1 MILKYKFSNFG
12 AFKNEVDFSMI
23 PGKVTQRFNDN
34 VAKINDKLK
43 VSKIAVIVG
52 ENAGGKTS
60 FMRSLD
66 FLKYVIESND
76 STSKKNLQ
84 NGYIDKPQSFD
95 IEILCNEY
103 IYTYKLA
110 LDSYS
115 LISEEF
121 LVRKNTQKQDKNE
134 EIYKIT
140 RMNLDV
146 EKKANAMRVDYDI
159 RYLEKYIDKTLMKV
173 VKSQFNK
180 GLMINS
186 LNVLGIKHIVNFRKY
201 ILENL
206 LISIPDSGSYNRYKS
221 FEKTQKDL
229 TILKTKEF
237 LEIFSLVDSTIVDV
251 EINDEKPFEE
261 SIIVRKLGDKE
272 FKIYLSE
279 DSSGVNEFFAWAI
292 SLWQVIYENK
302 VLFADEVDRVLNS
315 ILAARVV
322 NYIKACSIRG
332 QFIFTTHN
340 VMHLDTNIFMKEQI
354 YFVDKD
360 YTTLESEMY
369 SLADFDDYKYDNN
382 KVYDLYLKGLLGGV
396 PNA

>member
-12 AFKNEVDFSMI
+12 VFKDEVEFSLI

-34 VAKINDKLK
+34 VAKVNDKLK

-60 FMRSLD
+60 FMKSLD
-66 FLKYVIESND
+66 FFKYTIEEND
-76 STSKKNLQ
+76 SKSKKNLQ
-84 NGYIDKPQSFD
+84 NGYNDNSQSFD
-95 IEILCNEY
+95 IEILDGQY
-103 IYTYKLA
+103 IYTYKLI

-121 LVRKNTQKQDKNE
+121 LVRKNTQKEEKNE
-134 EIYKIT
+134 EVYKIT
-140 RMNLDV
+140 RVSLDKNNV
-146 EKKANAMRVDYDI
+146 NNEMQNNYEF
-159 RYLEKYIDKTLMKV
+159 RYLEKYIDKALMNV

-186 LNVLGIKHIVNFRKY
+186 LNILGIKLVVDFRKY
-201 ILENL
+201 VLENL
-206 LISIPDSGSYNRYKS
+206 IVSIPDSGSYNRYKS

-229 TILKTKEF
+229 MILKTKEF
-237 LEIFSLVDSTIVDV
+237 LEIFSLVDSTIIDV

-261 SIIVRKLGDKE
+261 SIIVRKLGDEK
-272 FKIYLSE
+272 FKIYISE

-302 VLFADEVDRVLNS
+302 ILFADEVDRVLNS

-322 NYIKACSIRG
+322 NYVKACSTKG

-340 VMHLDTNIFMKEQI
+340 VMHLDTNVFMKEQI

-360 YTTLESEMY
+360 YKTLEAEMY
-369 SLADFDDYKYDNN
+369 SLADFEDYKYDNN

>member
-12 AFKNEVDFSMI
+12 AFKDEVEFSLI

-66 FLKYVIESND
+66 FFKYVIESND
-76 STSKKNLQ
+76 SRSKKNLL
-84 NGYIDKPQSFD
+84 NGYVDNPQSFD
-95 IEILCNEY
+95 IEVLVEDY
-103 IYTYKLA
+103 IYRYKLE
-110 LDSYS
+110 LDSYG
-115 LISEEF
+115 LISEAF
-121 LVRKNTQKQDKNE
+121 LVRKSTQKVDKNE
-134 EIYKIT
+134 EVYNVT
-140 RMNLDV
+140 RVSSDIDNM
-146 EKKANAMRVDYDI
+146 KVDYEI
-159 RYLEKYIDKTLMKV
+159 RYSEKYIDKALMNV
-173 VKSQFNK
+173 VKNQFDK
-180 GLMINS
+180 GLMLNS
-186 LNVLGIKHIVNFRKY
+186 LNILGIKSVVSFRKY
-201 ILENL
+201 ILGNL
-206 LISIPDSGSYNRYKS
+206 LVSIPDSGSYNKYKS

-261 SIIVRKLGDKE
+261 SIIVRKLGDE
-272 FKIYLSE
+272 TFKIYLSE

-292 SLWQVIYENK
+292 SLWQVIYEDK

-322 NYIKACSIRG
+322 NYVKACSVRG

-340 VMHLDTNIFMKEQI
+340 VMHLDTNVFMKEQI
-354 YFVDKD
+354 YFVDKE
-360 YTTLESEMY
+360 YNTLESEMY
-369 SLADFDDYKYDNN
+369 SLADFEDYKYDNN

>member
-12 AFKNEVDFSMI
+12 AFNDEVDFSMI
-23 PGKVTQRFNDN
+23 PGKVTQRFNNN

-66 FLKYVIESND
+66 FFKYVIESND

-84 NGYIDKPQSFD
+84 NGYVDKPQNFE
-95 IEILCNEY
+95 IEILSDEY
-103 IYTYKLA
+103 IYTYKLS
-110 LDSYS
+110 LDSSS

-134 EIYKIT
+134 EIYKVNRIDS
-140 RMNLDV
+140 NI
-146 EKKANAMRVDYDI
+146 EKQGTMKAEYDI
-159 RYLEKYIDKTLMKV
+159 KYLEKYIDKSLMKV
-173 VKSQFNK
+173 VKDQFNK
-180 GLMINS
+180 GLMINA
-186 LNVLGIKHIVNFRKY
+186 LNILGVNHIVNFRKY
-201 ILENL
+201 ILENVL
-206 LISIPDSGSYNRYKS
+206 VSIPDSGSYNKYKS

-237 LEIFSLVDSTIVDV
+237 LEIFALVDSTIIEV

-261 SIIVRKLGDKE
+261 SIIVRKVGDEK
-272 FKIYLSE
+272 FKIYISD

-322 NYIKACSIRG
+322 NYVKACSIRG

-369 SLADFDDYKYDNN
+369 SLSDFDDYKYDNH

>member
-12 AFKNEVDFSMI
+12 AFKDEVEFSLI

-66 FLKYVIESND
+66 FFKYVIESND
-76 STSKKNLQ
+76 STSKKNLL
-84 NGYIDKPQSFD
+84 NGYVDNPQSFD
-95 IEILCNEY
+95 IEVLVGDY
-103 IYTYKLA
+103 IYGYKLK
-110 LDSYS
+110 LDSYG

-121 LVRKNTQKQDKNE
+121 LLRKSTQKANKNE
-134 EIYKIT
+134 EVYKVT
-140 RMNLDV
+140 RISSDIDNV
-146 EKKANAMRVDYDI
+146 KVDYEI
-159 RYLEKYIDKTLMKV
+159 GYSEKYIDKALMNV
-173 VKSQFNK
+173 VKNQFDK
-180 GLMINS
+180 GLMLNS
-186 LNVLGIKHIVNFRKY
+186 LNVLGIKSVVNFKKY
-201 ILENL
+201 ILGNL
-206 LISIPDSGSYNRYKS
+206 LVSIPDSGSYNKYKS

-237 LEIFSLVDSTIVDV
+237 LKIFLLVDSTIVDV

-261 SIIVRKLGDKE
+261 SIIVRKLGDE
-272 FKIYLSE
+272 TFKIYLSE

-292 SLWQVIYENK
+292 SLWQVIYEEK

-322 NYIKACSIRG
+322 NYVKACSVRG

-340 VMHLDTNIFMKEQI
+340 VMHLDTNVFMKEQI
-354 YFVDKD
+354 YFVDKE
-360 YTTLESEMY
+360 YNTLESEMY